1 MTESNKP
8 AALAEYPVVVVIPVQ
23 WGDQD
28 AFGHV
33 NNTVPIRWFE
43 SARVAYLEQGGL
55 GHMMSNDG
63 LGPILAAISCQY
75 RKQLNYP
82 DTVHVGA
89 RVTKLGKSSMTIG
102 HAVYSEALGAIA
114 AEGESVIV
122 VFDYPANRPRR
133 VPDEMRSQIEKLEG
147 KSFAE

>member
-8 AALAEYPVVVVIPVQ
+8 AALAEYPVVVVIPIQ

-133 VPDEMRSQIEKLEG
+133 VPDDMRAQIEKLEG
-147 KSFAE
+147 KSFE

>member
-1 MTESNKP
+1 MSEPKKP
-8 AALAEYPVVVVIPVQ
+8 AALAEYPVVVAIPIQ

-43 SARVAYLEQGGL
+43 SARVVYMEQSGL

-82 DTVHVGA
+82 DIVHVGA
-89 RVTKLGKSSMTIG
+89 RVTRLGKSSMTIG
-102 HAVYSEALGAIA
+102 HAVYSEALNAIA
-114 AEGESVIV
+114 VEGESVIV
-122 VFDYPANRPRR
+122 AFDYPANRPRR
-133 VPDEMRSQIEKLEG
+133 VPEEMRVQIEKLEG
-147 KSFAE
+147 KSFE

>member
-1 MTESNKP
+1 MPESIKP
-8 AALAEYPVVVVIPVQ
+8 AALAEYPVVVAIPIQ

-133 VPDEMRSQIEKLEG
+133 VPDDMRAQIEKLEG
-147 KSFAE
+147 KSFE

>member
-1 MTESNKP
+1 MPESIKP

-133 VPDEMRSQIEKLEG
+133 VPDDMRAQIEKLEG
-147 KSFAE
+147 KSFE

>member
-1 MTESNKP
+1 MSESIKP
-8 AALAEYPVVVVIPVQ
+8 AALAEYPVVVVIPIQ

-133 VPDEMRSQIEKLEG
+133 VPDDMRAQIEKLEG
-147 KSFAE
+147 KSFE

>member
-8 AALAEYPVVVVIPVQ
+8 AALAEYPVVVVIPIQ

-43 SARVAYLEQGGL
+43 SARVAYMEQGGL
-55 GHMMSNDG
+55 GHMMSSDG

-114 AEGESVIV
+114 VEGESVIV

-133 VPDEMRSQIEKLEG
+133 VPDDMRAQIEKLEG

>member
-1 MTESNKP
+1 MPESIKP
-8 AALAEYPVVVVIPVQ
+8 AALAEYPVVVAIPIQ

-114 AEGESVIV
+114 VEGESVIV

-133 VPDEMRSQIEKLEG
+133 VPDDMRSQIEKLEG